1 MASAPG
7 QHVTA
12 HDGTVN
18 NSSSL
23 PTSLK
28 KQAAATGEVLAE
40 RIASVDQNIT
50 TKLRDGTAAIAD
62 KVSGAASAV
71 ADAAAATYTTL
82 EDGVKVSSQQIC
94 CLMPNL
100 AGDDIIA
107 DITDA
112 MACNVC
118 WKCRGLCK
126 MVRWAACHVHHH
138 ERPL

>member
-7 QHVTA
+7 HHVTA
-12 HDGTVN
+12 HDGTVDD
-18 NSSSL
+18 SSSL

-28 KQAAATGEVLAE
+28 KQAAATGEALAE
-40 RIASVDQNIT
+40 HIASADQNIT
-50 TKLRDGTAAIAD
+50 TQLRDGTAAIAD

-94 CLMPNL
+94 RLMPNIV

-112 MACNVC
+112 RAQC
-118 WKCRGLCK
+118 
-126 MVRWAACHVHHH
+126 
-138 ERPL
+138 